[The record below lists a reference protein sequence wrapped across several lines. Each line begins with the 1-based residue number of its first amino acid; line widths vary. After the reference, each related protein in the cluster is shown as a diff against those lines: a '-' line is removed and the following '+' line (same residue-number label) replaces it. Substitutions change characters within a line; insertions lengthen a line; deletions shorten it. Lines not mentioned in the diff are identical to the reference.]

1 MCIGLAKSGAACKRS
16 AMKGEDYCSAHI
28 NQKPAVV
35 EPAQEEPVAD
45 FELQFE
51 VEQNNVATDID
62 EATPITMPPQQRDIT
77 TEPDALPITD
87 TASKVALFNDIGATV
102 FNIGM
107 KFLPNEA
114 KKATFYKKWETI
126 HISERI
132 TGKSFAIRTG
142 SLSGITVFDVDQK
155 SDAYHKGPVD
165 GAGNLMDAN
174 VDFDEYK
181 DKCIVVQTQSGGKHY
196 IFKYD
201 SRFKN
206 GSECYGV
213 KGFDIRNDGGCIYAG
228 ERYDIVS
235 LPPNGI
241 QLPPDQI
248 YDTLSSLEEK
258 PAATTNIVSSAPAA
272 PAPIASSDEISEKYH
287 ELLKLL
293 PDPFFLDHDK
303 WVKPIYALKNE
314 VAAGKLNNDEAFATA
329 NKLFVDRSGTA
340 YNETELTRVWGL
352 EMKDR
357 EKRFTMG
364 SIVKIL
370 KDTRFDDWSAWN
382 DKWYPKQGKSE
393 PSELSDAVVKRNFKL
408 LTYIANEIGMDVN
421 DIETA
426 INDTEPEF
434 AFDWRKK
441 YSMPLNR
448 PITDVY
454 RRWGQMIDYIHNY
467 EFTCNI
473 QAAKL
478 LALFI
483 DKYYVIMINGEH
495 YKRPDLTKIQDNS
508 SMKPEPT
515 DPLKTMLFH
524 INGKPVSASAL
535 IYANAPYFHKY
546 ENFTVSFEQVSS
558 ASDPHEFNSCV
569 PFKAKL
575 LPKCDE
581 SKISGIMQFF
591 EEVICDGNKE
601 LFNQFLT
608 YLAKLFQFSDTKTE
622 IVPVFYSAEEGCG
635 KTTICD
641 ILTALIG
648 IASIDVS
655 AGSIESL
662 VSERR
667 EHLVGKKLAIV
678 NEVHEMK
685 NQFVKNHEAFK
696 SFASDKYLDYRP
708 LYGAKRVIRNL
719 MEVVITTNNLNSMP
733 TGKHA
738 RRLQLFKLS
747 TKYMQN
753 GEYFGNLYEK
763 YIDNTDAMNHLYT
776 YLMRN
781 VEVSRGPITNIVQ
794 TEGQT
799 EFIEANQD
807 SVAAFWTHIIKNAS
821 DTFLDKPTAYETYTK
836 WCKVNGETHIANSR
850 SFGTK
855 SNGLKGIKDDRSGSS
870 RFWSITRD

>member
-1 MCIGLAKSGAACKRS
+1 M
-16 AMKGEDYCSAHI
+16 
-28 NQKPAVV
+28 
-35 EPAQEEPVAD
+35 
-45 FELQFE
+45 
-51 VEQNNVATDID
+51 
-62 EATPITMPPQQRDIT
+62 
-77 TEPDALPITD
+77 
-87 TASKVALFNDIGATV
+87 
-102 FNIGM
+102 
-107 KFLPNEA
+107 
-114 KKATFYKKWETI
+114 
-126 HISERI
+126 
-132 TGKSFAIRTG
+132 
-142 SLSGITVFDVDQK
+142 
-155 SDAYHKGPVD
+155 
-165 GAGNLMDAN
+165 
-174 VDFDEYK
+174 
-181 DKCIVVQTQSGGKHY
+181 
-196 IFKYD
+196 
-201 SRFKN
+201 
-206 GSECYGV
+206 
-213 KGFDIRNDGGCIYAG
+213 
-228 ERYDIVS
+228 
-235 LPPNGI
+235 
-241 QLPPDQI
+241 
-248 YDTLSSLEEK
+248 
-258 PAATTNIVSSAPAA
+258 
-272 PAPIASSDEISEKYH
+272 
-287 ELLKLL
+287 
-293 PDPFFLDHDK
+293 
-303 WVKPIYALKNE
+303 
-314 VAAGKLNNDEAFATA
+314 
-329 NKLFVDRSGTA
+329 DRSGTS
-340 YNETELTRVWGL
+340 YDEKELTRVWGL

-370 KDTRFDDWSAWN
+370 KDTCYDDWKAWN
-382 DKWYPKQGKSE
+382 DKWYPKQSKTE
-393 PSELSDAVVKRNFKL
+393 PSNLSDTVVKRNFKL

-441 YSMPLNR
+441 YVKAHNS
-448 PITDVY
+448 PISDVY
-454 RRWGQMIDYIHNY
+454 RRWGQMIDYIHNF

-508 SMKPEPT
+508 SMKPEPI

-535 IYANAPYFHKY
+535 IHANAPYFHKY
-546 ENFTVSFEQVSS
+546 ENFTVSFEQLNTDGDV
-558 ASDPHEFNSCV
+558 HEFNSCV
-569 PFKAKL
+569 PFKAQL

-581 SKISGIMQFF
+581 SKISGIMEFF

-608 YLAKLFQFSDTKTE
+608 YLAKLFQFPDTKTGM
-622 IVPVFYSAEEGCG
+622 VPIFYSAEEGCG

-655 AGSIESL
+655 SGSIESL

-667 EHLVGKKLAIV
+667 EHLVGKKLALV

-685 NQFVKNHEAFK
+685 SQFVKNHEAFK
-696 SFASDKYLDYRP
+696 SFATDKFMDYRP

-719 MEVVITTNNLNSMP
+719 IEVAITTNNLNSMP

-738 RRLQLFKLS
+738 RRLQLYKLS

-763 YIDNTDAMNHLYT
+763 YIDNPDAMNHLYT

-794 TEGQT
+794 TVGQE

-807 SVAAFWTHIIKNAS
+807 SVAAFWTHIIKNTG
-821 DTFLDKPTAYETYTK
+821 DTNLAKAEAYTAYST
-836 WCKVNGETHIANSR
+836 WCKNNGENHIANSR
-850 SFGTK
+850 NFGTK
-855 SNGLKGIKDDRSGSS
+855 SKGLKGIEDERSGSS